1 MWSVTHAGKNSGV
14 IQEQSYKSEEKT
26 LWTLSHLTGKSL
38 QNSSVFEFPYPILG
52 QLLFHVC
59 HSSFHHPCGGGI
71 VSMQQF
77 LCKTKLIY
85 NYLRGRLSPLQ
96 TVKQVACTTY
106 AFKTDLFTRIVGKIL
121 VFLLSGE
128 RTSRPL
134 KAPFRV

>member
-1 MWSVTHAGKNSGV
+1 MWSVTHTGKNSGV

-26 LWTLSHLTGKSL
+26 LWTLSHLTGKSV

-59 HSSFHHPCGGGI
+59 YSSFHHPHGGGI

-85 NYLRGRLSPLQ
+85 SYLLGRLSPLPMVNHV
-96 TVKQVACTTY
+96 TCITY
-106 AFKTDLFTRIVGKIL
+106 AFKIGLFTQIVGKIL

-134 KAPFRV
+134 KVQFHI